1 MNTINKNLK
10 VGTKVSYIKCNTS
23 AESNEYKEAV
33 ITGEYHDGRF
43 NWICLDN
50 GDKMFSEALTIL
62 EHPTES
68 VNAESKTT
76 EVLKRINELVDDKT
90 LSPIESLQRGIEITN
105 GSRGSLSKEAQKFF
119 DNLMILWTKN
129 LLQ

>member
-10 VGTKVSYIKCNTS
+10 VGTKVSYIKFNTS
-23 AESNEYKEAV
+23 AESNEYKQAV

-50 GDKMFSEALTIL
+50 GDKMFAQALTVW
-62 EHPTES
+62 EEPTES
-68 VNAESKTT
+68 VNAERNTT
-76 EVLKRINELVDDKT
+76 EVIKRINELVDNKT
-90 LSPIESLQRGIEITN
+90 LSPIDSVQRGIEIIN
-105 GSRGSLSKEAQKFF
+105 ESRGSLSKEAEKFF